1 MPVKILC
8 LLWLAA
14 TLNVTGAVAQDED
27 SPIGFKVIPT
37 AGLVT
42 SEAGRIATF
51 TVVLKS
57 QPTAD
62 VTIEL
67 ASSDASEGVVA
78 LPCRNSSE
86 GTAAVPCSNTSEEI
100 VDPDTLIFTTSNW
113 NTAQTVSVIGVD
125 DLLVDGDIAYTIV
138 TAAARSADLR
148 YDDLDPDNVAVI
160 NTDNDRAGTAKS
172 PAKGT
177 NKGTPPPGG
186 IRISITNEY
195 EVEINFGPLGKGWRK
210 GTDVAKGVIRRQG
223 SDYAGSVTAS
233 VASDQAV
240 IGFMLGCGP
249 ARYEDSQELKVI
261 GHPVDGFN
269 PLVQSVAPATM
280 TGQASNEYLG
290 LEFIPETMTSQQP
303 GPRLPEDM
311 HPDLNISCHTLIDT
325 LSGIAFLPLNDSRWT
340 MEGPGYVIRLPTSG
354 TLNYTDNTVPTA
366 GGAQLGPFNAKK
378 SVWTIQVERLP

>member
-1 MPVKILC
+1 MPSKILC

-14 TLNVTGAVAQDED
+14 TLSVTGAVAQDD
-27 SPIGFKVIPT
+27 VVPIGVTVTPT
-37 AGLVT
+37 AGLRT
-42 SEAGRIATF
+42 TEAGGTATF

-78 LPCRNSSE
+78 LPCRNTSE

-100 VDPDTLIFTTSNW
+100 VDPDTLIFTTGNW
-113 NTAQTVSVIGVD
+113 NTAQTVSVTGVD
-125 DLLVDGDIAYTIV
+125 DLLVDGDIAYTIL
-138 TAAARSADLR
+138 TAAARSADPH
-148 YDDLDPDNVAVI
+148 YHDLDPDNVAVT
-160 NTDNDRAGTAKS
+160 NTDNDRAGTAKGT
-172 PAKGT
+172 AKGT
-177 NKGTPPPGG
+177 NKGTPSGG
-186 IRISITNEY
+186 IRISITNVY

-210 GTDVAKGVIRRQG
+210 GTDVAKGVIKRQG
-223 SDYAGSVTAS
+223 NDYVGIVTAS

-240 IGFMLGCGP
+240 TGLMMGCGP

-290 LEFIPETMTSQQP
+290 LEFTPETMTSQQP

-340 MEGPGYVIRLPTSG
+340 MEGPGYVIRLPSSG
-354 TLNYTDNTVPTA
+354 TLNYTDETVPTA